1 MQFTVPTGFRN
12 IIIHDQIFR
21 AVHLNQE
28 VEDLIQVP
36 EAPFPEEVI
45 LWVARGL
52 VAYSVVVPTTRRAH
66 VFSGEDHLKT
76 HDDVLSWKSSV
87 HYWPFIRR
95 EIHWPL
101 VDPLTN
107 GL

>member
-28 VEDLIQVP
+28 VEYLIQIP

-45 LWVARGL
+45 LGVARGL
-52 VAYSVVVPTTRRAH
+52 VAYGVVVPATRRAH
-66 VFSGEDHLKT
+66 VFTGEDLLKK
-76 HDDVLSWKSSV
+76 HMMMSYQGNVLCITGPS
-87 HYWPFIRR
+87 F
-95 EIHWPL
+95 
-101 VDPLTN
+101 TN